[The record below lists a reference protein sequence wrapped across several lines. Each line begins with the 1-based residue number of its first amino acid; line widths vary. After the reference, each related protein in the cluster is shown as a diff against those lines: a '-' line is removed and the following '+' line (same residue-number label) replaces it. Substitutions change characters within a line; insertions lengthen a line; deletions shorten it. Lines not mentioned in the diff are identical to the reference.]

1 MNASS
6 VLGGMLSDSITWKI
20 TISALAIFATYS
32 ACLIALSDISDPSG
46 GTSILLYGEGTIDV
60 VVDDDDLDASI
71 YDLIIAYPLS
81 MSDMLL
87 VV

>member
-1 MNASS
+1 MPYQTS
-6 VLGGMLSDSITWKI
+6 
-20 TISALAIFATYS
+20 
-32 ACLIALSDISDPSG
+32 LIHHG

-60 VVDDDDLDASI
+60 DDDDDDFDASI